1 MLKNLNDSDIYSLT
15 LAAYAGQLFKQKQA
29 QGLYSQAL
37 PQLDTKLGTLL
48 TLYCLL
54 SKNNYRC
61 VTLSLAAR
69 AEKKLPIT

>member
-1 MLKNLNDSDIYSLT
+1 MLKNLNDSDIYSLS

-48 TLYCLL
+48 TQQKYC
-54 SKNNYRC
+54 NYRC
-61 VTLSLAAR
+61 LKQCCGSGSA
-69 AEKKLPIT
+69 